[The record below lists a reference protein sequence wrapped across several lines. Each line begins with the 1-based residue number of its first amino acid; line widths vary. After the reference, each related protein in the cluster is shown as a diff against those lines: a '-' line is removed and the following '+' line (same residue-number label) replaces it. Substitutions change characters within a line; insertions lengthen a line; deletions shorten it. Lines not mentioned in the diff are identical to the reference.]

1 MGVITREKMNVLMLN
16 HEFPP
21 VGGGAAPVTLELCKH
36 LVQEGHAVDVVTM
49 HYGNLPKFEEIE
61 GVRTY
66 RTPAI
71 RKSPNICYTHEMA
84 TYLPGA
90 ICKALRLAKENR
102 YDIIHCHFIIPGGP
116 LALLVNKLTKIP
128 YIVTAHGSDVPGF
141 NPDRFQWQHKFTK
154 PILKAVCKNAAML
167 TSPSQYL
174 RNLILNNIGH
184 YDIRHVPNGID
195 LDNFKLDLAKPKEDI
210 ILATG
215 RLLKRKGFQTLIK
228 AVRDIELPFEV
239 HIAGEGPCRAELE
252 ELAKSSKTKVV
263 FHGWIEQGSRK
274 LMNLYERACI
284 YVLPS
289 SHENASV
296 ALLEAMAAKC
306 VMITTNVSGCPETV
320 GDCGFLIDFED
331 YDKLREILIT
341 LSKEKELISEY
352 SEKSY
357 ARLLD
362 NFLWDKIVADYVEIY
377 RQTSRT

>member
-1 MGVITREKMNVLMLN
+1 MAKLKILMLN

-21 VGGGAAPVTLELCKH
+21 VGGGGAPVTLELCKH
-36 LVQEGHAVDVVTM
+36 LVRTGHAVDVVTM
-49 HYGNLPKFEEIE
+49 HYGDLPKFEEIE
-61 GVRTY
+61 GVRIY
-66 RTPAI
+66 RTAAI
-71 RKSPNICYTHEMA
+71 RKRPNICYTHEMA

-90 ICKALRLAKENR
+90 IGKTLRLAKNNK

-116 LALLVNKLTKIP
+116 LALLVGKLTKIP

-154 PILKAVCKNAAML
+154 PILKAVCKNAVML
-167 TSPSQYL
+167 TSPSRYL

-195 LDNFKLDLAKPKEDI
+195 LDNFKLDMAKPKENI

-228 AVRDIELPFEV
+228 AVRDAELPFEV
-239 HIAGEGPCRAELE
+239 HIAGEGPYRTKLE
-252 ELAKSSKTKVV
+252 ELAENSRTKII
-263 FHGWIEQGSRK
+263 FHGWLEQGSRQ
-274 LMNLYERACI
+274 LMDLYERASI

-289 SHENASV
+289 SRENASI

-306 VMITTNVSGCPETV
+306 AMITTNVSGCPETV
-320 GDCGFLIDFED
+320 GDSGFLIDFED
-331 YDKLREILIT
+331 SDKLREILVT
-341 LSKEKELISEY
+341 LGRDKKLLSEY

-357 ARLLD
+357 ARLLE
-362 NFLWDKIVADYVEIY
+362 NFLWDKIVAKYVEIY
-377 RQTSRT
+377 RQASRT